1 VSAKTAAAAVAHRG
15 DAIKPTPAKA
25 AAAPRRQLGKILR
38 ERGILSEDQLRIAL
52 LEQKRNGEHLGRT
65 LVRLGFVSEATLREA
80 LSENLGQ
87 SDIDVSRV
95 VADPAALALVP
106 KSFATR
112 FSVLPVSLD
121 RIRRV
126 LTVAVGNPNNVVV
139 LDQLNEM
146 LHGEFTT
153 EARISSEAEVTR
165 AIDRFYGHELS
176 IDGILNE
183 IETGEVDY
191 SSITT
196 ADGGYTQPIIRLI
209 DAIVGDAVS
218 RRASD
223 IHFEPEQGFVRIRYR
238 IDGVL
243 RQIRA
248 LHSKY
253 WSAMLVRIKVM
264 SGMNIAESR
273 APQDGRI
280 SLHLQGR
287 YIDFRAAAQPTTYGE
302 NVVLRI
308 LDKVQ
313 SLVALDA
320 LGLAPD
326 QFEAL
331 QLMIRRPDGILLVTG
346 PTGSGKTTT
355 LYSILKALNHE
366 GVNIMT
372 LEDPVEYPMP
382 MIRQTSLAEG
392 LKIDFATGIRS
403 MMRQD
408 PDIILVGEVRDSE
421 TASMALRAAMT
432 GHQVFSTLHTNSAL
446 GAMARLLDLGLNP
459 EVLAGNMIGV
469 IAQRLVRRL
478 CTSCKRPYQ
487 PNVAQARLL
496 GIDPDEPHS
505 LFDIVGCEACEQQGY
520 FGRIALMEVVRFDAD
535 LDDLVAR
542 RATTRELRS
551 VATQKGART
560 LAQDAIRRVLDGT
573 TTLSEIARTIDLTS
587 LEAVELR

>member
-1 VSAKTAAAAVAHRG
+1 VSANPAVVA
-15 DAIKPTPAKA
+15 PP

-38 ERGILSEDQLRIAL
+38 DRGILSEDQLRIAL
-52 LEQKRNGEHLGRT
+52 IEQKRNGEPLGKT
-65 LVRLGFVSEATLREA
+65 LVKLGFVSEATLREA

-95 VADPAALALVP
+95 VADPAALDLVP
-106 KSFATR
+106 KSFAVR

-121 RIRRV
+121 RARRV

-146 LHGEFTT
+146 LGGEITA

-183 IETGEVDY
+183 IETGVVDY
-191 SSITT
+191 ESLST
-196 ADGGYTQPIIRLI
+196 ADGGYTQPIVRLI
-209 DAIVGDAVS
+209 DALVGDAVS

-223 IHFEPEQGFVRIRYR
+223 IHFEPEKGFVRIRYR

-287 YIDFRAAAQPTTYGE
+287 YIDFRVAAQPTTYGE

-320 LGLAPD
+320 LGLAPE
-326 QFEAL
+326 QFETL
-331 QLMIRRPDGILLVTG
+331 QLMIGRPDGILLVTG

-355 LYSILKALNHE
+355 LYSILSALNTE
-366 GVNIMT
+366 RVNIMT

-382 MIRQTSLAEG
+382 MIRQTSLADG
-392 LKIDFATGIRS
+392 LKIDFSSGIRS

-408 PDIILVGEVRDSE
+408 PDIILVGEIRDSD
-421 TASMALRAAMT
+421 TATMALRAAMT

-446 GAMARLLDLGLNP
+446 GALARLLDLGLNP
-459 EVLAGNMIGV
+459 EILAGNLIGV
-469 IAQRLVRRL
+469 VAQRLVRRL
-478 CTSCKRPYQ
+478 CRTCKKPYQ
-487 PNVAQARLL
+487 PNPAQRRLL
-496 GIDPDEPHS
+496 GLDPGNTQPLYEGA
-505 LFDIVGCEACEQQGY
+505 GCGDCEQQGY
-520 FGRIALMEVVRFDAD
+520 QGRIALMELVRFDAD
-535 LDDLVAR
+535 LDELVAR
-542 RATTRELRS
+542 RATLRELRA
-551 VATQKGART
+551 VAAQKGARS
-560 LAQDAIRRVLDGT
+560 LAQDAVRRVLDGT
-573 TTLSEIARTIDLTS
+573 TSLVEIARSIDLTS
-587 LEAVELR
+587 LETH

>member
-1 VSAKTAAAAVAHRG
+1 VSAKPAAALAPPG
-15 DAIKPTPAKA
+15 DVVKPSAAKT

-52 LEQKRNGEHLGRT
+52 LEQKRNGEPLGRT

-95 VADPAALALVP
+95 VADRAALALVP

-112 FSVLPVSLD
+112 FSVLPVALD
-121 RIRRV
+121 RVRRV

-238 IDGVL
+238 VDGVL

-287 YIDFRAAAQPTTYGE
+287 YVDFRVAAQPTTYGE

-355 LYSILKALNHE
+355 LYSILKALNSE

-392 LKIDFATGIRS
+392 LKIDFASGIRS

-408 PDIILVGEVRDSE
+408 PDIILVGEVRDSD

-446 GAMARLLDLGLNP
+446 GAMARLQDLGLNP
-459 EVLAGNMIGV
+459 EILAGNMIGV
-469 IAQRLVRRL
+469 IGQRLVRRL
-478 CTSCKRPYQ
+478 CSSCKRPYQ
-487 PNVAQARLL
+487 PNAAQARLL
-496 GIDPDEPHS
+496 GLDPDQPHS
-505 LFDIVGCEACEQQGY
+505 LFDAAGCEACEQQGY

-535 LDDLVAR
+535 LDELVAR
-542 RATTRELRS
+542 RATLRDLRS
-551 VATQKGART
+551 VAMQKGART

-587 LEAVELR
+587 LEAH

>member
-1 VSAKTAAAAVAHRG
+1 MSAV
-15 DAIKPTPAKA
+15 PAA
-25 AAAPRRQLGKILR
+25 AAAPSRRPLGRILR
-38 ERGILSEDQLRIAL
+38 DRGMLSEDQLRIAL
-52 LEQKRNGEHLGRT
+52 IEQKRSGEQLGKT
-65 LVRLGFVSEATLREA
+65 LVKLGFLSEATLREA

-87 SDIDVSRV
+87 GDIDVARV
-95 VADPAALALVP
+95 IIDPAALSMVP

-112 FSVLPVSLD
+112 FSVLPVALD
-121 RIRRV
+121 RARHV

-146 LHGEFTT
+146 LRGEISV
-153 EARISSEAEVTR
+153 EARISSEAEVTQ
-165 AIDRFYGHELS
+165 AIDKFYGHELS

-191 SSITT
+191 ESLTST
-196 ADGGYTQPIIRLI
+196 DGGYTQPIVRLMDSLI
-209 DAIVGDAVS
+209 GDAVS

-238 IDGVL
+238 VDGVL

-253 WSAMLVRIKVM
+253 WSAMLVRLKVM

-273 APQDGRI
+273 APQDGRM
-280 SLHLQGR
+280 SLHMQGR
-287 YIDFRAAAQPTTYGE
+287 YIDFRVAAQPTTHGE

-320 LGLAPD
+320 LGLAPE
-326 QFEAL
+326 QFEIL
-331 QLMIRRPDGILLVTG
+331 QLMITRPDGILLVTG

-355 LYSILKALNHE
+355 LYSILSALNTE

-382 MIRQTSLAEG
+382 MIRQTSLADG
-392 LKIDFATGIRS
+392 LKIDFASGIRS

-408 PDIILVGEVRDSE
+408 PDIILVGEIRDAD
-421 TASMALRAAMT
+421 TATMALRAAMT

-446 GAMARLLDLGLNP
+446 GAVARLTDLGLNP
-459 EVLAGNMIGV
+459 EILASNMIGV

-478 CTSCKRPYQ
+478 CRACKRAYQ
-487 PNVAQARLL
+487 PNAAQRRLL
-496 GIDPDEPHS
+496 GLPSGDTQPLYEA
-505 LFDIVGCEACEQQGY
+505 VGCADCEHQGY
-520 FGRIALMEVVRFDAD
+520 HGRIALMEVLRFDAD
-535 LDDLVAR
+535 LDELVAR
-542 RATTRELRS
+542 RATLRELR
-551 VATQKGART
+551 VCAAAQAGART

-587 LEAVELR
+587 VEAH

>member
-1 VSAKTAAAAVAHRG
+1 MSAAPAAVT
-15 DAIKPTPAKA
+15 PT
-25 AAAPRRQLGKILR
+25 APRRQLGKILR
-38 ERGILSEDQLRIAL
+38 ERSILSEDQLRIAL
-52 LEQKRNGEHLGRT
+52 IEQKRNGEPLGKI
-65 LVRLGFVSEATLREA
+65 LVKLGFLSEATLREA

-95 VADPAALALVP
+95 VADPAAIALVP
-106 KSFATR
+106 KSFALR

-121 RIRRV
+121 RARNV

-146 LHGEFTT
+146 LGGEITA
-153 EARISSEAEVTR
+153 EAQISSEAEVTR
-165 AIDRFYGHELS
+165 AIDLFYGHELS

-191 SSITT
+191 ESLST
-196 ADGGYTQPIIRLI
+196 ADGGYTQPIVRLI
-209 DAIVGDAVS
+209 DALVGDAVS

-223 IHFEPEQGFVRIRYR
+223 IHFEPEQGFIRIRYR

-280 SLHLQGR
+280 SLHLHGR
-287 YIDFRAAAQPTTYGE
+287 YIDFRVAAQPTTYGE

-308 LDKVQ
+308 LDKVH

-326 QFEAL
+326 QFDAL
-331 QLMIRRPDGILLVTG
+331 RLMIKRPNGILLVTG

-355 LYSILKALNHE
+355 LYSILSALNTE
-366 GVNIMT
+366 AVNIMT
-372 LEDPVEYPMP
+372 LEDPVEYPLP

-392 LKIDFATGIRS
+392 LKIDFANGIRS

-408 PDIILVGEVRDSE
+408 PDIILVGEIRDSD
-421 TASMALRAAMT
+421 TATMALRAAMT

-446 GAMARLLDLGLNP
+446 GAIARLVDLGLNP
-459 EVLAGNMIGV
+459 EILAGNLIGV
-469 IAQRLVRRL
+469 VAQRLVRRL
-478 CTSCKRPYQ
+478 CHSCKKPYQ
-487 PNVAQARLL
+487 PNPAQRRLL
-496 GIDPDEPHS
+496 GLDPSHTHPLYEAG
-505 LFDIVGCEACEQQGY
+505 GCADCDQQGY
-520 FGRIALMEVVRFDAD
+520 LGRIALMEVVRFDAD
-535 LDDLVAR
+535 LDELVAR
-542 RATTRELRS
+542 RATLREMRNLA
-551 VATQKGART
+551 VQKGAKS
-560 LAQDAIRRVLDGT
+560 LAQDAVRRVTDGT
-573 TTLSEIARTIDLTS
+573 TTLNEIARSIDLTS
-587 LEAVELR
+587 LEAQ

>member
-1 VSAKTAAAAVAHRG
+1 MSAVPATVA
-15 DAIKPTPAKA
+15 P
-25 AAAPRRQLGKILR
+25 AAPRRPLGKILR

-52 LEQKRNGEHLGRT
+52 IEQKRNGAQLGKT
-65 LVRLGFVSEATLREA
+65 LVKLGFLSEATLREA

-106 KSFATR
+106 KSFALR
-112 FSVLPVSLD
+112 FSVLPVALD
-121 RIRRV
+121 RSRRV

-146 LHGEFTT
+146 LGGEISA
-153 EARISSEAEVTR
+153 EAQISSEAEVTR
-165 AIDRFYGHELS
+165 AIDLFYGHELS

-191 SSITT
+191 ESLSTG
-196 ADGGYTQPIIRLI
+196 DGGYTQPIVRLI
-209 DAIVGDAVS
+209 DALVGDAVS

-223 IHFEPEQGFVRIRYR
+223 IHFEPEQGFIRIRYR

-287 YIDFRAAAQPTTYGE
+287 YIDFRVAAQPTTYGE

-326 QFEAL
+326 QFETL
-331 QLMIRRPDGILLVTG
+331 QLMIKRPDGILLVTG

-355 LYSILKALNHE
+355 LYSILTALNTE
-366 GVNIMT
+366 RVNIMT

-392 LKIDFATGIRS
+392 LKIDFANGIRS

-408 PDIILVGEVRDSE
+408 PDIILVGEIRDSD
-421 TASMALRAAMT
+421 TAAMALRAAMT

-446 GAMARLLDLGLNP
+446 GAIARLLDLGLNP
-459 EVLAGNMIGV
+459 ETLAGNMIGV
-469 IAQRLVRRL
+469 VAQRLVRKL
-478 CTSCKRPYQ
+478 CRTCKKPYQ
-487 PNVAQARLL
+487 PNGAQCRLL
-496 GIDPDEPHS
+496 GLDPSHS
-505 LFDIVGCEACEQQGY
+505 HPLYEAGACDDCDQQGY
-520 FGRIALMEVVRFDAD
+520 LGRIALMEVVRFDAD
-535 LDDLVAR
+535 LDELVAR
-542 RATTRELRS
+542 RATLREMRNLT
-551 VATQKGART
+551 AQKGART
-560 LAQDAIRRVLDGT
+560 LAQDAVRRVTDGT
-573 TTLSEIARTIDLTS
+573 TTLNEIARSIDLTS
-587 LEAVELR
+587 LEAQ

>member
-1 VSAKTAAAAVAHRG
+1 
-15 DAIKPTPAKA
+15 
-25 AAAPRRQLGKILR
+25 
-38 ERGILSEDQLRIAL
+38 
-52 LEQKRNGEHLGRT
+52 
-65 LVRLGFVSEATLREA
+65 
-80 LSENLGQ
+80 
-87 SDIDVSRV
+87 
-95 VADPAALALVP
+95 
-106 KSFATR
+106 
-112 FSVLPVSLD
+112 
-121 RIRRV
+121 
-126 LTVAVGNPNNVVV
+126 
-139 LDQLNEM
+139 
-146 LHGEFTT
+146 
-153 EARISSEAEVTR
+153 
-165 AIDRFYGHELS
+165 
-176 IDGILNE
+176 
-183 IETGEVDY
+183 
-191 SSITT
+191 
-196 ADGGYTQPIIRLI
+196 
-209 DAIVGDAVS
+209 
-218 RRASD
+218 
-223 IHFEPEQGFVRIRYR
+223 
-238 IDGVL
+238 VL

-287 YIDFRAAAQPTTYGE
+287 YVDFRVAAQPTTYGE

-308 LDKVQ
+308 LDKMQ

-320 LGLAPD
+320 LGLAAD

-355 LYSILKALNHE
+355 LYSILKALNSE

-408 PDIILVGEVRDSE
+408 PDIILVGEVRDAE

-446 GAMARLLDLGLNP
+446 GAMARLQDLGLNP
-459 EVLAGNMIGV
+459 EILAGNMIGV
-469 IAQRLVRRL
+469 IGQRLVRRL
-478 CTSCKRPYQ
+478 CTHCKRPFQ

-496 GIDPDEPHS
+496 GLDLDEPQS
-505 LFDIVGCEACEQQGY
+505 LFDAAGCEACEQQGY
-520 FGRIALMEVVRFDAD
+520 LGRIALMEVVRFDAD
-535 LDDLVAR
+535 LDELVAR
-542 RATTRELRS
+542 RATMRELRS
-551 VATQKGART
+551 LATQKGART

-587 LEAVELR
+587 LDALNFR

>member
-1 VSAKTAAAAVAHRG
+1 MSAKAAVAAAAPVG
-15 DAIKPTPAKA
+15 DGLESRPAKA

-52 LEQKRNGEHLGRT
+52 LEQKRNGEPLGRV

-87 SDIDVSRV
+87 SNIDVSRV

-248 LHSKY
+248 LHFKY

-287 YIDFRAAAQPTTYGE
+287 YVDFRVAAQPTTYGE

-308 LDKVQ
+308 LDKMQ

-320 LGLAPD
+320 LGLAPE

-355 LYSILKALNHE
+355 LYSILKALNTE

-392 LKIDFATGIRS
+392 MKIDFATGIRS

-408 PDIILVGEVRDSE
+408 PDIILVGEVRDAD

-446 GAMARLLDLGLNP
+446 GAMARLQDLGLNP

-478 CTSCKRPYQ
+478 CASCKRPYQ
-487 PNVAQARLL
+487 PNLAQARLL
-496 GIDPDEPHS
+496 GLDPDEPHS
-505 LFDIVGCEACEQQGY
+505 LFDTAGCEACEQQGY
-520 FGRIALMEVVRFDAD
+520 FGRIALMEVVRFDAE

-542 RATTRELRS
+542 RATTRELRNL
-551 VATQKGART
+551 ATEKGART

-587 LEAVELR
+587 LEAR

>member
-1 VSAKTAAAAVAHRG
+1 M
-15 DAIKPTPAKA
+15 
-25 AAAPRRQLGKILR
+25 
-38 ERGILSEDQLRIAL
+38 LSEDQLRIAL
-52 LEQKRNGEHLGRT
+52 IEQKRSGEQLGKT
-65 LVRLGFVSEATLREA
+65 LVKLGFLSEATLREA

-87 SDIDVSRV
+87 GDIDVARV
-95 VADPAALALVP
+95 VADPAALAMVP
-106 KSFATR
+106 KSFAVR
-112 FSVLPVSLD
+112 FSVLPVALD
-121 RIRRV
+121 RARGV

-139 LDQLNEM
+139 LDQLNAMLRGEM
-146 LHGEFTT
+146 AV
-153 EARISSEAEVTR
+153 EARISSEAEVTQ
-165 AIDRFYGHELS
+165 AIDKFYGHELS

-183 IETGEVDY
+183 IETGVVDY
-191 SSITT
+191 ESLTGT
-196 ADGGYTQPIIRLI
+196 DGGYTQPIVRLI
-209 DAIVGDAVS
+209 DALVGDAVS

-253 WSAMLVRIKVM
+253 WSAMLVRLKVM

-287 YIDFRAAAQPTTYGE
+287 YIDFRVAAQPTTHGE

-320 LGLAPD
+320 LGLAAD

-331 QLMIRRPDGILLVTG
+331 QLMITRPDGILLVTG

-355 LYSILKALNHE
+355 LYSILSALNTE

-372 LEDPVEYPMP
+372 LEDPVEYPLP

-392 LKIDFATGIRS
+392 LKIDFASGIRS

-408 PDIILVGEVRDSE
+408 PDIILVGEIRDAD
-421 TASMALRAAMT
+421 TATMALRAAMT

-446 GAMARLLDLGLNP
+446 GALARLTDLGLNP
-459 EVLAGNMIGV
+459 EILAGNMIGV

-478 CTSCKRPYQ
+478 CRSCKRPYQ
-487 PNVAQARLL
+487 PNAAQRRLL
-496 GIDPDEPHS
+496 GLDGGSTQPLYEAM
-505 LFDIVGCEACEQQGY
+505 GCADCEQQGY
-520 FGRIALMEVVRFDAD
+520 LGRIALMEVVRFDSE
-535 LDDLVAR
+535 LDELVAR
-542 RATTRELRS
+542 RATLRELRAA
-551 VATQKGART
+551 VAAQSGALT

-573 TTLSEIARTIDLTS
+573 TTISEIARTIDLTS
-587 LEAVELR
+587 IEAH

>member
-1 VSAKTAAAAVAHRG
+1 VSPKPAAAVAPLG
-15 DAIKPTPAKA
+15 DAMKPTPAKA
-25 AAAPRRQLGKILR
+25 TAAPRRQLGKILR

-52 LEQKRNGEHLGRT
+52 LEQKRNGEPLGRT
-65 LVRLGFVSEATLREA
+65 LVRLGFVSEATLRAA

-238 IDGVL
+238 VDGVL

-253 WSAMLVRIKVM
+253 WSAMLVRIKVL

-287 YIDFRAAAQPTTYGE
+287 YIDFRVAAQPTTYGE

-308 LDKVQ
+308 LDKMQ

-320 LGLAPD
+320 LGLSPD

-355 LYSILKALNHE
+355 LYSILKALNSE

-382 MIRQTSLAEG
+382 MVRQTSLAEG

-408 PDIILVGEVRDSE
+408 PDIILVGEVRDAD

-446 GAMARLLDLGLNP
+446 GAIARLQDLGLNP

-487 PNVAQARLL
+487 PNLAQSRLL
-496 GIDPDEPHS
+496 GVDPDEPRT
-505 LFDIVGCEACEQQGY
+505 LFESAGCEACEQQGY
-520 FGRIALMEVVRFDAD
+520 FGRIALMEVVRFDSD

-551 VATQKGART
+551 VATQKGAQT

-587 LEAVELR
+587 LEAR

>member
-1 VSAKTAAAAVAHRG
+1 MSAIPAAVS
-15 DAIKPTPAKA
+15 

-38 ERGILSEDQLRIAL
+38 ERAILSEDQLRIAL
-52 LEQKRNGEHLGRT
+52 IEQKRNGEPLGKI
-65 LVRLGFVSEATLREA
+65 LVKLGFLSEATLREA

-106 KSFATR
+106 KSFAMR

-121 RIRRV
+121 RARGV

-146 LHGEFTT
+146 LGGEITA
-153 EARISSEAEVTR
+153 EAQISSEAEVTR
-165 AIDRFYGHELS
+165 AIDLFYGHELS

-191 SSITT
+191 ESLST
-196 ADGGYTQPIIRLI
+196 ADGGYTQPIVRLI
-209 DAIVGDAVS
+209 DALVGDAVS

-223 IHFEPEQGFVRIRYR
+223 IHFEPEQGFIRIRYR

-287 YIDFRAAAQPTTYGE
+287 YIDFRVAAQPTTYGE

-308 LDKVQ
+308 LDKVH

-326 QFEAL
+326 QYDML
-331 QLMIRRPDGILLVTG
+331 RLMIKRPDGILLVTG

-355 LYSILKALNHE
+355 LYSILSALNTE
-366 GVNIMT
+366 AVNIMT

-392 LKIDFATGIRS
+392 LKIDFANGIRS

-408 PDIILVGEVRDSE
+408 PDIILVGEIRDSD
-421 TASMALRAAMT
+421 TATMALRAAMT

-446 GAMARLLDLGLNP
+446 GAVARLLDLGLNP
-459 EVLAGNMIGV
+459 EILAGNLIGV
-469 IAQRLVRRL
+469 VAQRLVRRL
-478 CTSCKRPYQ
+478 CPGCKKPYQ
-487 PNVAQARLL
+487 PNGAQRRLL
-496 GIDPDEPHS
+496 GLESGHTHPLYEAG
-505 LFDIVGCEACEQQGY
+505 GCEECEQQGY
-520 FGRIALMEVVRFDAD
+520 LGRIALMEVVRFDAD
-535 LDDLVAR
+535 LDELVAR
-542 RATTRELRS
+542 RGTLREMRNLA
-551 VATQKGART
+551 VQKGARS
-560 LAQDAIRRVLDGT
+560 LAQDAVRRVIDGT
-573 TTLSEIARTIDLTS
+573 TTLNEIARSIDLTS
-587 LEAVELR
+587 LEAQ

>member
-1 VSAKTAAAAVAHRG
+1 MSANPAAAAPVA
-15 DAIKPTPAKA
+15 AT
-25 AAAPRRQLGKILR
+25 PRRQLGKILR

-52 LEQKRNGEHLGRT
+52 LEQKRNGEPLGKN
-65 LVRLGFVSEATLREA
+65 LVKLGFVSEATLREA

-106 KSFATR
+106 KSFAVR
-112 FSVLPVSLD
+112 FSVLPVALD
-121 RIRRV
+121 RARRV

-146 LHGEFTT
+146 LGGEVTA
-153 EARISSEAEVTR
+153 EAKISSEAEVTR

-191 SSITT
+191 ESLST
-196 ADGGYTQPIIRLI
+196 ADGGYTQPIVRLI
-209 DAIVGDAVS
+209 DALVGDAVS

-287 YIDFRAAAQPTTYGE
+287 YIDFRVAAQPTTYGE

-313 SLVALDA
+313 SLVSLDA
-320 LGLAPD
+320 LGLAPE
-326 QFEAL
+326 QFETL
-331 QLMIRRPDGILLVTG
+331 QLMIGRPDGILLVTG

-355 LYSILKALNHE
+355 LYSILSALNTE
-366 GVNIMT
+366 RVNIMT

-382 MIRQTSLAEG
+382 MIRQTSLADG
-392 LKIDFATGIRS
+392 LKIDFSSGIRS

-408 PDIILVGEVRDSE
+408 PDIILVGEIRDTD
-421 TASMALRAAMT
+421 TATMALRAAMT

-446 GAMARLLDLGLNP
+446 GALARLLDLGLNP
-459 EVLAGNMIGV
+459 EILAGNLIGV
-469 IAQRLVRRL
+469 VAQRLVRRL
-478 CTSCKRPYQ
+478 CRTCKKPYQ
-487 PNVAQARLL
+487 PNPAQRRLL
-496 GIDPDEPHS
+496 GLDPTSTQPLYES
-505 LFDIVGCEACEQQGY
+505 VGCGDCEQQGY
-520 FGRIALMEVVRFDAD
+520 QGRIALMELVRFDAD
-535 LDDLVAR
+535 LDELVAR
-542 RATTRELRS
+542 RATLREMRA
-551 VATQKGART
+551 VAAQKGARS
-560 LAQDAIRRVLDGT
+560 LAQDAVRRVLDGT
-573 TTLSEIARTIDLTS
+573 TSLVEIARSIDLTS
-587 LEAVELR
+587 LETQ

>member
-1 VSAKTAAAAVAHRG
+1 VSARPAAVAG
-15 DAIKPTPAKA
+15 
-25 AAAPRRQLGKILR
+25 APRRQLGKILR

-52 LEQKRNGEHLGRT
+52 IEQKRHGEPLGKT
-65 LVRLGFVSEATLREA
+65 LVKLGFVSEATLREA

-112 FSVLPVSLD
+112 FSVLPVALD
-121 RIRRV
+121 RSRRV
-126 LTVAVGNPNNVVV
+126 LTIAVGNPNNVIV

-146 LHGEFTT
+146 LRGEVTV

-191 SSITT
+191 ESLSN
-196 ADGGYTQPIIRLI
+196 ADGGYTQPIVRLI
-209 DAIVGDAVS
+209 DALVGDAVS

-287 YIDFRAAAQPTTYGE
+287 YIDFRVAAQPTTHGE

-320 LGLAPD
+320 LGLSPD

-331 QLMIRRPDGILLVTG
+331 QLMIKRPDGILLVTG

-355 LYSILKALNHE
+355 LYSILNALNTE
-366 GVNIMT
+366 AVNIMT

-392 LKIDFATGIRS
+392 LKIDFASGIRS

-408 PDIILVGEVRDSE
+408 PDIILVGEIRDSD
-421 TASMALRAAMT
+421 TATMALRAAMT

-446 GAMARLLDLGLNP
+446 GAIARLLDLGLNP
-459 EVLAGNMIGV
+459 EILAGNLIGV

-478 CTSCKRPYQ
+478 CRSCRRPYQ
-487 PNVAQARLL
+487 PNPAQRRLL
-496 GIDPDEPHS
+496 GINPSSEEPLHEA
-505 LFDIVGCEACEQQGY
+505 VGCDDCDQQGY
-520 FGRIALMEVVRFDAD
+520 HGRVALMEVVRFDAD
-535 LDDLVAR
+535 LDELVAR
-542 RATTRELRS
+542 RATLRELRN
-551 VATQKGART
+551 VAAQKGCRS
-560 LAQDAIRRVLDGT
+560 LAQDATRRVLDGT

-587 LEAVELR
+587 LEAH

>member
-1 VSAKTAAAAVAHRG
+1 VSANAAAVA
-15 DAIKPTPAKA
+15 PATQ
-25 AAAPRRQLGKILR
+25 RRPLGKILR

-52 LEQKRNGEHLGRT
+52 IEQKRNGLPLGKT
-65 LVRLGFVSEATLREA
+65 LVKLGFLSEATLREA

-112 FSVLPVSLD
+112 FSVLPVALD
-121 RIRRV
+121 RTRRV

-146 LHGEFTT
+146 LRGEVSA

-191 SSITT
+191 ESLTS
-196 ADGGYTQPIIRLI
+196 ADGGYTQPIVRLI

-253 WSAMLVRIKVM
+253 WSAMLVRIKVI
-264 SGMNIAESR
+264 SGMNITESR

-287 YIDFRAAAQPTTYGE
+287 YIDFRVAAQPTTYGE

-326 QFEAL
+326 QYEAL
-331 QLMIRRPDGILLVTG
+331 QLMIKRPDGILLVTG

-355 LYSILKALNHE
+355 LYSIISALNTE

-392 LKIDFATGIRS
+392 LKIDFASGIRS

-408 PDIILVGEVRDSE
+408 PDIILVGEIRDAD
-421 TASMALRAAMT
+421 TATMALRAAMT

-446 GAMARLLDLGLNP
+446 GAMARLSDLGLNP
-459 EVLAGNMIGV
+459 EILAGNMVGV

-478 CTSCKRPYQ
+478 CRVCRRPYQ
-487 PNVAQARLL
+487 PGAAQRRLL
-496 GIDPDEPHS
+496 GFESADTQP
-505 LFDIVGCEACEQQGY
+505 LFEAVGCDDCEQQGY
-520 FGRIALMEVVRFDAD
+520 HGRVALMEVVRFDSD
-535 LDDLVAR
+535 MDELVAR
-542 RATTRELRS
+542 RATLREMRS
-551 VATQKGART
+551 VASQKGART
-560 LAQDAIRRVLDGT
+560 LAQDAVRRVLDGT

-587 LEAVELR
+587 LEAR

>member
-1 VSAKTAAAAVAHRG
+1 MSANLAAM
-15 DAIKPTPAKA
+15 PT
-25 AAAPRRQLGKILR
+25 APRRPLGKILR

-52 LEQKRNGEHLGRT
+52 IEQKRSAEPLGKT

-87 SDIDVSRV
+87 SGIDVSRV
-95 VADPAALALVP
+95 IADPAALDLVP
-106 KSFATR
+106 KSFAVR

-121 RIRRV
+121 RARHV

-146 LHGEFTT
+146 LGGEITA

-191 SSITT
+191 ESLGS
-196 ADGGYTQPIIRLI
+196 ADGGYTQPIVRLI
-209 DAIVGDAVS
+209 DALVGDAVS

-248 LHSKY
+248 LHAKY

-287 YIDFRAAAQPTTYGE
+287 YIDFRVAAQPTTYGE

-331 QLMIRRPDGILLVTG
+331 QLMIKRPDGILLVTG

-355 LYSILKALNHE
+355 LYSILSALNTE
-366 GVNIMT
+366 AVNIMT

-382 MIRQTSLAEG
+382 MIRQTSLVDG
-392 LKIDFATGIRS
+392 LKIDFASGIRS

-408 PDIILVGEVRDSE
+408 PDIILVGEIRDSD
-421 TASMALRAAMT
+421 TATMALRAAMT

-446 GAMARLLDLGLNP
+446 GALARLMDLGLNP
-459 EVLAGNMIGV
+459 EILAGNLIGV

-478 CTSCKRPYQ
+478 CRSCKRPYQ
-487 PNVAQARLL
+487 PNPAQRRLL
-496 GIDPDEPHS
+496 GLEPGNS
-505 LFDIVGCEACEQQGY
+505 QPLYEPGSCDDCEQQGY
-520 FGRIALMEVVRFDAD
+520 HGRVALMEVVRFDAD
-535 LDDLVAR
+535 LDELVAR
-542 RATTRELRS
+542 RATLRELRQL
-551 VATQKGART
+551 AAQKGART

-573 TTLSEIARTIDLTS
+573 TTLNEIARSIDLTS
-587 LEAVELR
+587 LEAQ

>member
-1 VSAKTAAAAVAHRG
+1 VSAN
-15 DAIKPTPAKA
+15 PA
-25 AAAPRRQLGKILR
+25 AAAPAPAQLRRPLGKILR
-38 ERGILSEDQLRIAL
+38 ERGILSEDQLKIAL
-52 LEQKRNGEHLGRT
+52 IEQKRNGEQLGKN
-65 LVRLGFVSEATLREA
+65 LVKLGFVSEATLREA

-95 VADPAALALVP
+95 VADPAALDLVP
-106 KSFATR
+106 KSFAVR
-112 FSVLPVSLD
+112 FSVLPVALD
-121 RIRRV
+121 RARRV

-146 LHGEFTT
+146 LGGDLTT

-191 SSITT
+191 ESLST
-196 ADGGYTQPIIRLI
+196 ADGGYTQPIVRLI
-209 DAIVGDAVS
+209 DALVGDAVS

-287 YIDFRAAAQPTTYGE
+287 YIDFRVAAQPTTFGE

-326 QFEAL
+326 QFETL
-331 QLMIRRPDGILLVTG
+331 QLMITRPDGILLVTG

-355 LYSILKALNHE
+355 LYSILSALNTE
-366 GVNIMT
+366 RVNIMT

-382 MIRQTSLAEG
+382 MIRQTSLADG
-392 LKIDFATGIRS
+392 LKIDFASGIRS

-408 PDIILVGEVRDSE
+408 PDIILVGEIRDSD
-421 TASMALRAAMT
+421 TATMALRAAMT

-446 GAMARLLDLGLNP
+446 GAVARLMDLGLNP
-459 EVLAGNMIGV
+459 EILAGNMIGV

-478 CTSCKRPYQ
+478 CRTCKKPYH
-487 PNVAQARLL
+487 PNSAQRRLL
-496 GIDPDEPHS
+496 GLDPNDTQPLYEAG
-505 LFDIVGCEACEQQGY
+505 GCDDCERQGY
-520 FGRIALMEVVRFDAD
+520 HGRIALMEVVRFDAD
-535 LDDLVAR
+535 LDELVAR
-542 RATTRELRS
+542 RATLRELRS
-551 VATQKGART
+551 LATHKGAKS
-560 LAQDAIRRVLDGT
+560 LAQDAVRRVLDGT
-573 TTLSEIARTIDLTS
+573 TSLVEIARSIDLTS
-587 LEAVELR
+587 LEAQ

>member
-1 VSAKTAAAAVAHRG
+1 VSANPAAVA
-15 DAIKPTPAKA
+15 PASA
-25 AAAPRRQLGKILR
+25 VPRRQLGKILR

-52 LEQKRNGEHLGRT
+52 IEQKRNGEPLGKN
-65 LVRLGFVSEATLREA
+65 LVKLGFVSEATLREA

-95 VADPAALALVP
+95 VADPAALDLVP
-106 KSFATR
+106 KSFAVR
-112 FSVLPVSLD
+112 FSVLPVALD
-121 RIRRV
+121 RARRV

-139 LDQLNEM
+139 LDQLNGM
-146 LHGEFTT
+146 LGGEITA

-191 SSITT
+191 ESLST
-196 ADGGYTQPIIRLI
+196 ADGGYTQPIVRLI
-209 DAIVGDAVS
+209 DALVGDAVS

-264 SGMNIAESR
+264 SAMNIAESR

-287 YIDFRAAAQPTTYGE
+287 YIDFRVAAQPTTYGE

-326 QFEAL
+326 QFEML
-331 QLMIRRPDGILLVTG
+331 QLMIKRPDGILLVTG

-355 LYSILKALNHE
+355 LYSILTALNTE
-366 GVNIMT
+366 RVNIMT

-382 MIRQTSLAEG
+382 MIRQTSLADG
-392 LKIDFATGIRS
+392 LKIDFASGIRS

-408 PDIILVGEVRDSE
+408 PDIILVGEIRDSD
-421 TASMALRAAMT
+421 TATMALRAAMT

-446 GAMARLLDLGLNP
+446 GALARLLDLGLNP
-459 EVLAGNMIGV
+459 EILAGNMIGV

-478 CTSCKRPYQ
+478 CRSCRKPYQ
-487 PNVAQARLL
+487 PNSAQRRLL
-496 GIDPDEPHS
+496 GLDPAGTQP
-505 LFDIVGCEACEQQGY
+505 LYEAGSCDDCEQQGY
-520 FGRIALMEVVRFDAD
+520 FGRVALMEIVRFDAD
-535 LDDLVAR
+535 LDELVAR
-542 RATTRELRS
+542 RATLREMRNL
-551 VATQKGART
+551 VAQKGARS
-560 LAQDAIRRVLDGT
+560 LAQDAVRRVIDGT
-573 TTLSEIARTIDLTS
+573 TTLSEIARSVDLTS
-587 LEAVELR
+587 LEPQ

>member
-1 VSAKTAAAAVAHRG
+1 MNAKTAAAAAAPRG
-15 DAIKPTPAKA
+15 DAVKPTAAKA
-25 AAAPRRQLGKILR
+25 AATPRRQLGKILR

-52 LEQKRNGEHLGRT
+52 LEQKRNGEPLGRT

-112 FSVLPVSLD
+112 FSVLPVALD

-248 LHSKY
+248 LHFKY
-253 WSAMLVRIKVM
+253 WSAMLVRIKVL

-287 YIDFRAAAQPTTYGE
+287 YIDFRVAAQPTTYGE

-355 LYSILKALNHE
+355 LYSILKALNSE

-392 LKIDFATGIRS
+392 LKIDFASGIRS

-408 PDIILVGEVRDSE
+408 PDIILVGEVRDSD

-446 GAMARLLDLGLNP
+446 GAMARLQDLGLNP
-459 EVLAGNMIGV
+459 EILAGNMVGV
-469 IAQRLVRRL
+469 IGQRLVRRL
-478 CTSCKRPYQ
+478 CSSCKRPYQ
-487 PNVAQARLL
+487 ANPAEARLL
-496 GIDPDEPHS
+496 GLNADDPQP
-505 LFDIVGCEACEQQGY
+505 LFDAAGCEACEQQGY

-535 LDDLVAR
+535 LDELVAR
-542 RATTRELRS
+542 RATLRELRS

-587 LEAVELR
+587 LEAR

>member
-1 VSAKTAAAAVAHRG
+1 MSAGPAARSKDSVSAAPAAESGTASA
-15 DAIKPTPAKA
+15 T
-25 AAAPRRQLGKILR
+25 PRRQLGKILR

-52 LEQKRNGEHLGRT
+52 IEQKRNGAQLGAT
-65 LVRLGFVSEATLREA
+65 LVKLGFVSEATLREA

-106 KSFATR
+106 KSFALR
-112 FSVLPVSLD
+112 YSVLPVSLD
-121 RIRRV
+121 RSRKV
-126 LTVAVGNPNNVVV
+126 LTVAVGNPNNIVV
-139 LDQLNEM
+139 LDQLNVM
-146 LHGEFTT
+146 LRDEVTT

-191 SSITT
+191 ESLTT
-196 ADGGYTQPIIRLI
+196 ADGGYTQPIVRLI

-287 YIDFRAAAQPTTYGE
+287 YIDFRVAAQPTTYGE

-331 QLMIRRPDGILLVTG
+331 QLMIKRPDGILLVTG

-355 LYSILKALNHE
+355 LYSILSALNTE

-392 LKIDFATGIRS
+392 LKIDFASGIRS

-408 PDIILVGEVRDSE
+408 PDIILVGEIRDSD
-421 TASMALRAAMT
+421 TAAMALRAAMT

-446 GAMARLLDLGLNP
+446 GALARLLDLGLNP
-459 EVLAGNMIGV
+459 EILAGNMIGV
-469 IAQRLVRRL
+469 VAQRLVRRL
-478 CTSCKRPYQ
+478 CRGCRRPYQ
-487 PNVAQARLL
+487 PNPAQRRLL
-496 GIDPDEPHS
+496 GLDANNPHT
-505 LFDIVGCEACEQQGY
+505 LYEAVGCDDCEQQGY
-520 FGRIALMEVVRFDAD
+520 LGRVALMEVVRFDAEMD
-535 LDDLVAR
+535 ELVAR
-542 RATTRELRS
+542 RATQRELRN
-551 VATQKGART
+551 VASQKGAHS
-560 LAQDAIRRVLDGT
+560 LAHDAIRRVHDGT
-573 TTLSEIARTIDLTS
+573 TTLNEIARTVDLTS
-587 LEAVELR
+587 LEAR

>member
-1 VSAKTAAAAVAHRG
+1 MSASPAAVA
-15 DAIKPTPAKA
+15 PAHA
-25 AAAPRRQLGKILR
+25 PAAPRRQLGKILR
-38 ERGILSEDQLRIAL
+38 DRGILSEDQLRIAL
-52 LEQKRNGEHLGRT
+52 IEQKRSGEPLGKT
-65 LVRLGFVSEATLREA
+65 LVKLGFVSEATLREA

-95 VADPAALALVP
+95 VADPAALGLVP
-106 KSFATR
+106 KSFAVR
-112 FSVLPVSLD
+112 FSVLPVALD
-121 RIRRV
+121 RVRRV

-146 LHGEFTT
+146 LGGEITA
-153 EARISSEAEVTR
+153 EARVSSEAEVTR

-183 IETGEVDY
+183 IETGVVDY
-191 SSITT
+191 ESLST
-196 ADGGYTQPIIRLI
+196 ADGGYTQPIVRLI
-209 DAIVGDAVS
+209 DALVGDAVS

-223 IHFEPEQGFVRIRYR
+223 IHFEPEKGFVRIRYR

-287 YIDFRAAAQPTTYGE
+287 YIDFRVAAQPTTYGE

-313 SLVALDA
+313 SLVSLDA
-320 LGLAPD
+320 LGLAPE
-326 QFEAL
+326 QFETL
-331 QLMIRRPDGILLVTG
+331 QLMIGRPDGILLVTG

-355 LYSILKALNHE
+355 LYSILSALNTE
-366 GVNIMT
+366 RVNIMT

-382 MIRQTSLAEG
+382 MIRQTSLADG
-392 LKIDFATGIRS
+392 LKIDFSSGIRS

-408 PDIILVGEVRDSE
+408 PDIILVGEIRDTD
-421 TASMALRAAMT
+421 TATMALRAAMT

-446 GAMARLLDLGLNP
+446 GALARLLDLGLNP
-459 EVLAGNMIGV
+459 EILAGNLIGV
-469 IAQRLVRRL
+469 VAQRLVRRL
-478 CTSCKRPYQ
+478 CRTCKKPYQ
-487 PNVAQARLL
+487 PNPAQRRLL
-496 GIDPDEPHS
+496 GLDAASAQPLYES
-505 LFDIVGCEACEQQGY
+505 VGCGDCEQQGY
-520 FGRIALMEVVRFDAD
+520 QGRIALMELVRFDAD
-535 LDDLVAR
+535 LDELVAR
-542 RATTRELRS
+542 RATLREMRA
-551 VATQKGART
+551 VAAQKGARS
-560 LAQDAIRRVLDGT
+560 LAQDAVRRVLDGT
-573 TTLSEIARTIDLTS
+573 TSLVEIARSIDLTS
-587 LEAVELR
+587 LETQ

>member
-1 VSAKTAAAAVAHRG
+1 VSAKTAAAAAAPMG
-15 DAIKPTPAKA
+15 DAVKPTPAKA

-52 LEQKRNGEHLGRT
+52 LEQKRNGEPLGRT

-112 FSVLPVSLD
+112 FSVLPVALD

-248 LHSKY
+248 LHFKY
-253 WSAMLVRIKVM
+253 WSAMLVRIKVL

-287 YIDFRAAAQPTTYGE
+287 YIDFRVAAQPTTYGE

-355 LYSILKALNHE
+355 LYSILKALNSE

-392 LKIDFATGIRS
+392 LKIDFASGIRS

-408 PDIILVGEVRDSE
+408 PDIILVGEVRDSD

-446 GAMARLLDLGLNP
+446 GAMARLQDLGLNP
-459 EVLAGNMIGV
+459 EILAGNMVGV
-469 IAQRLVRRL
+469 IGQRLVRRL
-478 CTSCKRPYQ
+478 CSSCKRTYQ
-487 PNVAQARLL
+487 PNPAEARLL
-496 GIDPDEPHS
+496 GLNADDPQP
-505 LFDIVGCEACEQQGY
+505 LFDAMGCEACEQQGY
-520 FGRIALMEVVRFDAD
+520 LGRIALMEVVRFDAD
-535 LDDLVAR
+535 LDELVAR
-542 RATTRELRS
+542 RATLRELRS
-551 VATQKGART
+551 AATQKGART

-573 TTLSEIARTIDLTS
+573 TTLSEIARSIDLTS
-587 LEAVELR
+587 LEAR

>member
-1 VSAKTAAAAVAHRG
+1 MSANPAAAALA
-15 DAIKPTPAKA
+15 P
-25 AAAPRRQLGKILR
+25 AAPRRPLGKILR
-38 ERGILSEDQLRIAL
+38 ERGILSEDQLKIAL
-52 LEQKRNGEHLGRT
+52 IEQKRNGEPLGKN
-65 LVRLGFVSEATLREA
+65 LVKLGFVSEATLREA

-95 VADPAALALVP
+95 VADPAALDLVP
-106 KSFATR
+106 KSFAVR
-112 FSVLPVSLD
+112 FMVLPVALD
-121 RIRRV
+121 RARRV

-146 LHGEFTT
+146 LGGEITA

-191 SSITT
+191 ESLST
-196 ADGGYTQPIIRLI
+196 ADGGYTQPIVRLI
-209 DAIVGDAVS
+209 DALVGDAVS

-287 YIDFRAAAQPTTYGE
+287 YIDFRVAAQPTTYGE

-326 QFEAL
+326 QFETL
-331 QLMIRRPDGILLVTG
+331 QLMITRPDGILLVTG

-355 LYSILKALNHE
+355 LYSILSALNTE
-366 GVNIMT
+366 RVNIMT

-382 MIRQTSLAEG
+382 MIRQTSLADG
-392 LKIDFATGIRS
+392 LKIDFSSGIRS

-408 PDIILVGEVRDSE
+408 PDIILVGEIRDSD
-421 TASMALRAAMT
+421 TATMALRAAMT

-446 GAMARLLDLGLNP
+446 GALARLLDLGLNP
-459 EVLAGNMIGV
+459 EILAGNMIGV

-478 CTSCKRPYQ
+478 CRTCKKPYH
-487 PNVAQARLL
+487 PNSAQRRLL
-496 GIDPDEPHS
+496 GLDPNDTQPLYEAG
-505 LFDIVGCEACEQQGY
+505 GCDDCERQGY
-520 FGRIALMEVVRFDAD
+520 QGRIALMEIVRFDAD
-535 LDDLVAR
+535 LDELVAR
-542 RATTRELRS
+542 RATLRELRAL
-551 VATQKGART
+551 ATQKGAKT
-560 LAQDAIRRVLDGT
+560 LAQDAVRRVLDGT
-573 TTLSEIARTIDLTS
+573 TSLVEIARSIDLTS
-587 LEAVELR
+587 LEAQ

>member
-1 VSAKTAAAAVAHRG
+1 M
-15 DAIKPTPAKA
+15 
-25 AAAPRRQLGKILR
+25 
-38 ERGILSEDQLRIAL
+38 
-52 LEQKRNGEHLGRT
+52 
-65 LVRLGFVSEATLREA
+65 
-80 LSENLGQ
+80 
-87 SDIDVSRV
+87 
-95 VADPAALALVP
+95 
-106 KSFATR
+106 R
-112 FSVLPVSLD
+112 FSVLPVALD
-121 RIRRV
+121 RTRRV

-191 SSITT
+191 SSMTT

-238 IDGVL
+238 VDGVL

-248 LHSKY
+248 LHAKY

-287 YIDFRAAAQPTTYGE
+287 YIDFRVAAQPTTYGE

-320 LGLAPD
+320 LGLSAE
-326 QFEAL
+326 QFESL
-331 QLMIRRPDGILLVTG
+331 QLMIKRPDGMLLVTG

-355 LYSILKALNHE
+355 LYSILQALNNE
-366 GVNIMT
+366 AVNIMT

-392 LKIDFATGIRS
+392 LKIDFAIGIRS

-408 PDIILVGEVRDSE
+408 PDIILVGEVRDSD
-421 TASMALRAAMT
+421 TATMALRAAMT

-446 GAMARLLDLGLNP
+446 GAVARLQDLGLNP
-459 EVLAGNMIGV
+459 EILAGNMIGV
-469 IAQRLVRRL
+469 VAQRLVRRL
-478 CTSCKRPYQ
+478 CSRCKREYQ
-487 PNVAQARLL
+487 PSPAQRRLL
-496 GIDPDEPHS
+496 GLNADDPQT
-505 LFDIVGCEACEQQGY
+505 LFEAVGCEACELQGY
-520 FGRIALMEVVRFDAD
+520 FGRVALMEIVRFDAD
-535 LDDLVAR
+535 LDELVAR
-542 RATTRELRS
+542 RATLRELRS
-551 VATQKGART
+551 VAAQKGART
-560 LAQDAIRRVLDGT
+560 LAHDAIRRVLDGT
-573 TTLSEIARTIDLTS
+573 TTLNEIARSIDLTQ
-587 LEAVELR
+587 LEPR

>member
-1 VSAKTAAAAVAHRG
+1 VSANAAAVA
-15 DAIKPTPAKA
+15 PAA
-25 AAAPRRQLGKILR
+25 QRRPLGKILR

-52 LEQKRNGEHLGRT
+52 IEQKRNGLPLGKT
-65 LVRLGFVSEATLREA
+65 LVKLGFLSEATLREA

-121 RIRRV
+121 RSRRV

-146 LHGEFTT
+146 LRGEVSA

-191 SSITT
+191 ESLTS
-196 ADGGYTQPIIRLI
+196 ADGGYTQPIVRLI

-253 WSAMLVRIKVM
+253 WSAMLVRIKVI
-264 SGMNIAESR
+264 SGMNITESR

-287 YIDFRAAAQPTTYGE
+287 YIDFRVAAQPTTYGE

-326 QFEAL
+326 QYEAL
-331 QLMIRRPDGILLVTG
+331 QLMIKRPDGILLVTG

-355 LYSILKALNHE
+355 LYSIISALNTE

-392 LKIDFATGIRS
+392 LKIDFASGIRS

-408 PDIILVGEVRDSE
+408 PDIILVGEIRDAD
-421 TASMALRAAMT
+421 TATMALRAAMT

-446 GAMARLLDLGLNP
+446 GAMARLSDLGLNP
-459 EVLAGNMIGV
+459 EILAGNMVGV

-478 CTSCKRPYQ
+478 CRVCRRAYQ
-487 PNVAQARLL
+487 PGSAQRRLL
-496 GIDPDEPHS
+496 GLESADTQP
-505 LFDIVGCEACEQQGY
+505 LFEAVGCDDCEQQGY
-520 FGRIALMEVVRFDAD
+520 HGRVALMEVVRFDSD
-535 LDDLVAR
+535 MDELVAR
-542 RATTRELRS
+542 RATLREMRS
-551 VATQKGART
+551 VASQKGART
-560 LAQDAIRRVLDGT
+560 LAQDAVRRVLDGT

-587 LEAVELR
+587 LEAR

>member
-1 VSAKTAAAAVAHRG
+1 MSAKPAA
-15 DAIKPTPAKA
+15 I

-52 LEQKRNGEHLGRT
+52 LEQKRNGEPLGKT

-87 SDIDVSRV
+87 SDIDVTRV

-106 KSFATR
+106 KSFAVR
-112 FSVLPVSLD
+112 FSVLPVALD

-196 ADGGYTQPIIRLI
+196 ADGGYTQPIVRLI

-253 WSAMLVRIKVM
+253 WSAMLVRVKVM

-287 YIDFRAAAQPTTYGE
+287 YIDFRVAAQPTTYGE

-320 LGLAPD
+320 LGLDPE

-331 QLMIRRPDGILLVTG
+331 QLMIKRPDGILLVTG

-355 LYSILKALNHE
+355 LYSILKALNNE
-366 GVNIMT
+366 AVNIMT

-408 PDIILVGEVRDSE
+408 PDIILVGEVRDPE
-421 TASMALRAAMT
+421 TATMALRAAMT

-446 GAMARLLDLGLNP
+446 GALARLQDLGLNP
-459 EVLAGNMIGV
+459 EILAGNLIGV

-478 CTSCKRPYQ
+478 CGRCKRPYQ
-487 PNVAQARLL
+487 PSAAQGRLL
-496 GIDPDEPHS
+496 GLNADDPTS
-505 LFDIVGCEACEQQGY
+505 LFEAVGCEACEQQGY
-520 FGRIALMEVVRFDAD
+520 LGRTALMEVVRFDAD
-535 LDDLVAR
+535 LDELVAR
-542 RATTRELRS
+542 RATLRELRG
-551 VATQKGART
+551 VAAQKGSRT

-573 TTLSEIARTIDLTS
+573 TSLNEIARTIDLTQ
-587 LEAVELR
+587 LEVR

>member
-1 VSAKTAAAAVAHRG
+1 MSSKSAATVAARLG
-15 DAIKPTPAKA
+15 DAMKPTPAKA

-52 LEQKRNGEHLGRT
+52 LEQKRNGEPLGRT
-65 LVRLGFVSEATLREA
+65 LVRLGFVSEATLRAA

-238 IDGVL
+238 VDGVL

-287 YIDFRAAAQPTTYGE
+287 YVDFRVAAQPTTYGE

-308 LDKVQ
+308 LDKMQ
-313 SLVALDA
+313 SLVALEA
-320 LGLAPD
+320 LGLSPD

-355 LYSILKALNHE
+355 LYSILKALNSE

-382 MIRQTSLAEG
+382 MVRQTSLAEG

-408 PDIILVGEVRDSE
+408 PDIILVGEVRDAD

-446 GAMARLLDLGLNP
+446 GAIARLQDLGLNP

-487 PNVAQARLL
+487 PNLAQARLL
-496 GIDPDEPHS
+496 GVDPDEPRT
-505 LFDIVGCEACEQQGY
+505 LFESAGCEACEQQGY
-520 FGRIALMEVVRFDAD
+520 FGRIALMEVVRFDSD

-551 VATQKGART
+551 VATQKGAQT

-573 TTLSEIARTIDLTS
+573 TTVSEIARTIDLTS
-587 LEAVELR
+587 LEAR

>member
-1 VSAKTAAAAVAHRG
+1 MSPKPAAAATAPMG
-15 DAIKPTPAKA
+15 DAVSTTPPKA
-25 AAAPRRQLGKILR
+25 AVAPRRQLGKILR

-52 LEQKRNGEHLGRT
+52 LEQKRNGEPLGKT

-80 LSENLGQ
+80 LSENLGH

-121 RIRRV
+121 RTRRV

-153 EARISSEAEVTR
+153 ESRISSEAEVTR

-238 IDGVL
+238 VDGVL

-287 YIDFRAAAQPTTYGE
+287 YVDFRVAAQPTTYGE

-308 LDKVQ
+308 LDKLQ

-320 LGLAPD
+320 LGLSPD

-355 LYSILKALNHE
+355 LYSILKALNNE
-366 GVNIMT
+366 AVNIMT

-446 GAMARLLDLGLNP
+446 GAMARLQDLGLNP

-478 CTSCKRPYQ
+478 CTNCKRPYQ

-496 GIDPDEPHS
+496 GLDPDEPHS
-505 LFDIVGCEACEQQGY
+505 LFDTAGCEACEQQGY

-587 LEAVELR
+587 LEAC

>member
-1 VSAKTAAAAVAHRG
+1 VSAKPAAAATVPVG
-15 DAIKPTPAKA
+15 DAMKPTPAKA

-52 LEQKRNGEHLGRT
+52 LEQKRNNEPLGKT

-126 LTVAVGNPNNVVV
+126 LTVAVGNPNNVIV

-238 IDGVL
+238 VDGVL

-287 YIDFRAAAQPTTYGE
+287 YVDFRVAAQPTTYGE

-308 LDKVQ
+308 LDKMQ

-355 LYSILKALNHE
+355 LYSILKALNTE
-366 GVNIMT
+366 AVNIMT

-408 PDIILVGEVRDSE
+408 PDIILVGEVRDAE

-446 GAMARLLDLGLNP
+446 GAMARLQDLGLNP

-496 GIDPDEPHS
+496 GLDPDEAHS
-505 LFDIVGCEACEQQGY
+505 LFDSVGCEACEQQGY

-551 VATQKGART
+551 LATQKGART

-573 TTLSEIARTIDLTS
+573 TTFSEIARTIDLTS
-587 LEAVELR
+587 LEMC

>member
-1 VSAKTAAAAVAHRG
+1 MLGGEITA
-15 DAIKPTPAKA
+15 
-25 AAAPRRQLGKILR
+25 
-38 ERGILSEDQLRIAL
+38 
-52 LEQKRNGEHLGRT
+52 
-65 LVRLGFVSEATLREA
+65 
-80 LSENLGQ
+80 
-87 SDIDVSRV
+87 
-95 VADPAALALVP
+95 
-106 KSFATR
+106 
-112 FSVLPVSLD
+112 
-121 RIRRV
+121 
-126 LTVAVGNPNNVVV
+126 
-139 LDQLNEM
+139 
-146 LHGEFTT
+146 

-191 SSITT
+191 ESLST
-196 ADGGYTQPIIRLI
+196 ADGGYTQPIVRLI
-209 DAIVGDAVS
+209 DALVGDAVS

-287 YIDFRAAAQPTTYGE
+287 YIDFRVAAQPTTYGE
-302 NVVLRI
+302 NIVLRI

-326 QFEAL
+326 QFETL
-331 QLMIRRPDGILLVTG
+331 QLMIKRPDGILLVTG

-355 LYSILKALNHE
+355 LYSILSALNTE
-366 GVNIMT
+366 QVNIMT

-382 MIRQTSLAEG
+382 MIRQTSLADG
-392 LKIDFATGIRS
+392 LKIDFASGIRS

-408 PDIILVGEVRDSE
+408 PDIILVGEIRDGD
-421 TASMALRAAMT
+421 TATMALRAAMT

-446 GAMARLLDLGLNP
+446 GALARLLDLGLNP
-459 EVLAGNMIGV
+459 EILAGNLIGV
-469 IAQRLVRRL
+469 IAQRLIRRL
-478 CTSCKRPYQ
+478 CRSCRKPYH
-487 PNVAQARLL
+487 PNSAQRRLL
-496 GIDPDEPHS
+496 GLDPAGTQPLYEAG
-505 LFDIVGCEACEQQGY
+505 GCDDCEQQGY
-520 FGRIALMEVVRFDAD
+520 LGRVALMEIVRFDAD
-535 LDDLVAR
+535 LDELVAR
-542 RATTRELRS
+542 RATLRELRS
-551 VATQKGART
+551 LAAQKGARS

-573 TTLSEIARTIDLTS
+573 TTLSEIARSIDLTS
-587 LEAVELR
+587 LEPQ

>member
-1 VSAKTAAAAVAHRG
+1 VSAKPAAKSAAPA
-15 DAIKPTPAKA
+15 AEAMNPAPAKA

-52 LEQKRNGEHLGRT
+52 LEQKRNGEPLGRT

-80 LSENLGQ
+80 LSENLGH

-121 RIRRV
+121 RVRRV
-126 LTVAVGNPNNVVV
+126 LTVAVGNPNNVIV

-238 IDGVL
+238 VDGVL

-287 YIDFRAAAQPTTYGE
+287 YVDFRVAAQPTTYGE

-308 LDKVQ
+308 LDKMQ

-355 LYSILKALNHE
+355 LYSILKALNSE

-408 PDIILVGEVRDSE
+408 PDIILVGEVRDAE

-446 GAMARLLDLGLNP
+446 GAMARLQDLGLNP
-459 EVLAGNMIGV
+459 EILAGNMIGV
-469 IAQRLVRRL
+469 IGQRLVRRL
-478 CTSCKRPYQ
+478 CTGCKRPFQ
-487 PNVAQARLL
+487 PSVAQARLL
-496 GIDPDEPHS
+496 GLDPHEPQS
-505 LFDIVGCEACEQQGY
+505 LFEAAGCEACEQQGY
-520 FGRIALMEVVRFDAD
+520 LGRIALMEVVRFDAD
-535 LDDLVAR
+535 LDELVAR
-542 RATTRELRS
+542 RATMRELRS
-551 VATQKGART
+551 VATEKGART

-587 LEAVELR
+587 LEAR